1 MEFWSKFCSMSS
13 VLQGSTDDLS
23 LRPGCHLVFGGD
35 SVDKG
40 GRDLAFLRSLLR
52 LKERHPERVHLL
64 LGNRDINKMR
74 LTAELA
80 PPPSKLWLP
89 AAQHPGVYWR
99 TSGATA
105 TPAGWLAAQPAPAP
119 ADGPESRLRWMLS
132 DNMGSPKAFEH
143 RREEL
148 AEARGVGGGAVS
160 DGEVLRSYR
169 RSLQP
174 GGELRR
180 FLQQVG
186 PPLPRHRPC

>member
-1 MEFWSKFCSMSS
+1 MLATATEPAWGYVTDVEGDMEFWSKFCSMSS

-80 PPPSKLWLP
+80 PPTGPRVGCVRHSSLSSPRMRPALP
-89 AAQHPGVYWR
+89 P
-99 TSGATA
+99 
-105 TPAGWLAAQPAPAP
+105 
-119 ADGPESRLRWMLS
+119 
-132 DNMGSPKAFEH
+132 
-143 RREEL
+143 
-148 AEARGVGGGAVS
+148 
-160 DGEVLRSYR
+160 
-169 RSLQP
+169 
-174 GGELRR
+174 
-180 FLQQVG
+180 
-186 PPLPRHRPC
+186 